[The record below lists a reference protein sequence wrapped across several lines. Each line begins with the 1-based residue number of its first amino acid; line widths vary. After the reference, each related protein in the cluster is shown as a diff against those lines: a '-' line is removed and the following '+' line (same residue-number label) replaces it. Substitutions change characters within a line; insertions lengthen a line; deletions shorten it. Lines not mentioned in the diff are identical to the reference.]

1 MAKEKTP
8 SKQAGKTK
16 NPAAPKAAAKAA
28 KAAAKPTAAKAV
40 AAKAAAKPAAA
51 KKPVVAPK
59 AAAKSD
65 AAKAK
70 AASKAPAK
78 KPEAKAAAK
87 AAPKV
92 AAKPVAAKAAA
103 PKVGAKATTGKSDAA
118 KKPAPAKTNAAAGKA
133 AAKKPEAKVA
143 AKAAPKSDAAKKGA
157 ASKTAAKPAAP
168 KKPAKAAV
176 VEEEIVVEE
185 EEFDETL
192 SLTDEEAAQL
202 EEDVPPEDAEVDA
215 AQLDADKLVA
225 EVEEGEQPAASEDGS
240 DDEGAAGESDSNL
253 QTAAPL
259 PSFTTE
265 DEATGGEETV
275 LPSMEGMS
283 ILRETELNDVIND
296 VKRRSEANGG
306 YITYEELNQI
316 LPQSIVDAIQSDR
329 YLKILEA
336 LGVQVLREEDVKKF
350 IEAKNQKAV
359 DPKLRAA
366 EMIEDPIRMYLH
378 QMGQV
383 PLLTRDEEIEI
394 CKIIEVAESKTR
406 DVFNRFLFAPSM
418 YAGLLDKLEGQS
430 ERFDR
435 IVTDKFDEKRDAYM
449 ALIPGFRKQ
458 LKDVEARLK
467 AASDNYLAVL
477 AMPSASKQK
486 LTGAE
491 LSLKR
496 ARDGLKQ
503 MFEDL
508 SFKQKVLETLCAEAD
523 ERIYLPYKRL
533 VKRHAELQQMPKNK
547 ANKRRDAELA
557 EVSAEIAKIEAQF
570 GMPREEFLAT
580 FEELVKVL
588 RNGQVARTRM
598 VEANLRLVISI
609 VKKYMNRGLSF
620 LDLIQEGNTGL
631 MKAVE
636 KFEYTRGYK
645 FSTYATWWIRQAATR
660 AIADQARTIRIPVHM
675 IETINKLMRVQK
687 KLIQRLGRE
696 PTEPELADEMNM
708 SPEQVR
714 TVKRMAQQPIS
725 LQSKVGDNEDAHYGD
740 FIPDVTSENPFEV
753 TEGHLLKE
761 RLREILE
768 TLTDR
773 ERQVVDFRFGLT
785 DGYSRTLEEVG
796 RLFNVTRERI
806 RQIEAKAL
814 RKLRHPSRMKSLGDF
829 RTM

>member
-1 MAKEKTP
+1 MANGKKP
-8 SKQAGKTK
+8 SKKGGRKDKKGESAS
-16 NPAAPKAAAKAA
+16 
-28 KAAAKPTAAKAV
+28 KP
-40 AAKAAAKPAAA
+40 A
-51 KKPVVAPK
+51 KKPVQDIVVDI
-59 AAAKSD
+59 D
-65 AAKAK
+65 ADDEI
-70 AASKAPAK
+70 P
-78 KPEAKAAAK
+78 
-87 AAPKV
+87 
-92 AAKPVAAKAAA
+92 
-103 PKVGAKATTGKSDAA
+103 
-118 KKPAPAKTNAAAGKA
+118 
-133 AAKKPEAKVA
+133 
-143 AKAAPKSDAAKKGA
+143 
-157 ASKTAAKPAAP
+157 
-168 KKPAKAAV
+168 V
-176 VEEEIVVEE
+176 VEDDLPPDLGDEDEEVLI
-185 EEFDETL
+185 DET
-192 SLTDEEAAQL
+192 
-202 EEDVPPEDAEVDA
+202 
-215 AQLDADKLVA
+215 LDADKLVA
-225 EVEEGEQPAASEDGS
+225 EVEQGENREEDEEGEDLAVVE
-240 DDEGAAGESDSNL
+240 
-253 QTAAPL
+253 PL
-259 PSFTTE
+259 PSFASDE
-265 DEATGGEETV
+265 DAAIDAEAV

-350 IEAKNQKAV
+350 VEAKNQKTT
-359 DPKLRAA
+359 DPKARAA

-383 PLLTRDEEIEI
+383 QLLSRDEEVDICQTIEDA
-394 CKIIEVAESKTR
+394 EVKTR
-406 DVFNRFLFAPSM
+406 DMFNRFLFAPPM
-418 YAGLLDKLEGQS
+418 YSSLLDKLEGQG

-458 LKDVEARLK
+458 IKDVEKRLQE
-467 AASDNYLAVL
+467 ASSKYLATIAKKNV
-477 AMPSASKQK
+477 PSASLKN
-486 LTGAE
+486 AE
-491 LSLKR
+491 KSLASAR
-496 ARDGLKQ
+496 AALKQ
-503 MFEDL
+503 TFFDL
-508 SFKQKVLETLCAEAD
+508 SFKQKVLETLCMEAH
-523 ERIYLPYKRL
+523 EHVFLPYKRL
-533 VKRHAELQQMPKNK
+533 VGRQAELLTSK
-547 ANKRRDAELA
+547 ASKKRDAELA
-557 EVSAEIAKIEAQF
+557 ALREKMAKLEALF
-570 GMPREEFLAT
+570 GMPPEEFMTT
-580 FEELVKVL
+580 FADLWKVL
-588 RNGQVARTRM
+588 RNGQTARTKM

-636 KFEYTRGYK
+636 KFEYKRGYK

-696 PTEPELADEMNM
+696 PTEAELAQEMGI
-708 SPEQVR
+708 PPDQVR

-725 LQSKVGDNEDAHYGD
+725 LQSKVGDNDDAHYGD

-761 RLREILE
+761 RLKEILD

-829 RTM
+829 RAS